1 MENLEFWFVAHLK
14 DLNKV
19 KKLLLHRLEAKL
31 EKIAA
36 NTIYEALCK
45 MSEDE
50 RKHFTLK
57 NKAYIDAVKVDSG
70 VSERQREH
78 DCAFEM
84 DLRKLTLTNRLKLAD
99 DLAKYIDQ
107 FHPTR

>member
-1 MENLEFWFVAHLK
+1 MLLETKLAAYDLQRVEEFEAFMENLEFWFVAHLK

-70 VSERQREH
+70 VSER
-78 DCAFEM
+78 
-84 DLRKLTLTNRLKLAD
+84 
-99 DLAKYIDQ
+99 
-107 FHPTR
+107 